1 MNSRNEKGYLQL
13 AAYLV
18 LVACFPI
25 AQCSHTFLTA
35 GSQLIIVTA
44 LCAYLTTPPPPTPSR
59 STEGVV
65 VSKENGNGQSCRPS
79 VMASFTVE

>member
-13 AAYLV
+13 TAYLV

-35 GSQLIIVTA
+35 VSQLIIVPA
-44 LCAYLTTPPPPTPSR
+44 RCAYLTTPPPPTPSR

-65 VSKENGNGQSCRPS
+65 VSKENETGQCCRPF
-79 VMASFTVE
+79 VMASFTAE